1 MTSETPRDAG
11 PSGLG
16 ARLSLSQARD
26 SGGFVAGRYL
36 RGVSRDLLEDA
47 SAVLEIEPGPDRPG
61 HGDQVAGR
69 LEVTGSG
76 IHLRSP
82 QVLTASQRELPPELQ
97 QLSALRP
104 ALEARSRVLAEVRSY
119 FADEGFLEVET
130 PARVPNPGLE
140 PHLRPFPAGHGLWL
154 ITSPELHL
162 KRFLA
167 AGYERI
173 FEIARCFRDDELG
186 PQHVSEFAMLEWYRT
201 HAGLEELA
209 RDVTEL
215 LRRCTVAAGRDP
227 ATAVSGCDLSLE
239 PEQLSMADAFAREG
253 LADPHVMPVD
263 ERELAFVELIEP
275 KLGFGRATLLGDWPA
290 DAAALA
296 RLRVDEQGRTVA
308 ARLELYVTGLELAN
322 GFDELTDAAEQRR
335 RHELDREARLAAG
348 QPAPPLDEGF
358 LAALEAGIPP
368 SAGMALGLDR
378 LLLVLLGESDLAS
391 VRALA
396 GSPLR

>member
-1 MTSETPRDAG
+1 MKPETPRDAG
-11 PSGLG
+11 SSGLG

-36 RGVSRDLLEDA
+36 RGLSRDLLEDA
-47 SAVLEIEPGPDRPG
+47 SAVVEITPGEDRPE

-76 IHLRSP
+76 SRLRSP
-82 QVLTASQRELPPELQ
+82 IVLTASQRELPLELQ
-97 QLSALRP
+97 RLSALRP

-186 PQHVSEFAMLEWYRT
+186 PQHASEFAMLEWYRT
-201 HAGLEELA
+201 HAGLEALS
-209 RDVTEL
+209 RDVGEL
-215 LRRCTVAAGRDP
+215 LRRCAVAAGRDP
-227 ATAVSGCDLSLE
+227 ATAIPDCDLSLS
-239 PEQLSMADAFAREG
+239 PERLSIAEVFAREG
-253 LADPHVMPVD
+253 LSDPHLMPID
-263 ERELAFVELIEP
+263 ERELAFVERIEP
-275 KLGFGRATLLGDWPA
+275 TLGFGRATLLGDWPA

-296 RLRVDEQGRTVA
+296 RLRVDELGRTVA
-308 ARLELYVTGLELAN
+308 ARLELYVTGVELAN

-335 RHELDREARLAAG
+335 RHEADREARLAAG

-378 LLLVLLGESDLAS
+378 LVLVLLGEAG
-391 VRALA
+391 LA
-396 GSPLR
+396 GVRPLSESP